1 MEQDN
6 DLKMKAATRDMLKK
20 ILPSHPEDLLTGFEE
35 FDILMTG
42 FGRGE
47 FNDGKRNI
55 TVEIKSVNHRYS
67 DITVKM
73 PRRYS
78 FVEDKVK
85 NTIKENIKRGKIDVS
100 IMVENI
106 TESDVNISLNKM
118 VAQQYITNLTELQ
131 KEFGVRG
138 EISLGL
144 LAGMPE
150 VMKQVPD
157 VDDEEEMT
165 KCILAP
171 VRDAAKKLEEMR
183 AVEGEKLSKDLL
195 MRADLIKDLVA
206 QIEEKAED
214 VPKEYAQKLKDR
226 IKDLLDG
233 SVEIPED
240 RIMVEAAIFA
250 DKCNVTE
257 ELTRLKSHMD
267 QMKEIIGS
275 STGADGKKLDF
286 LVQEMNR
293 EANTIGSK
301 ANDIEIT
308 NLMLQI
314 KAEVEK
320 IREQV
325 QNIE

>member
-1 MEQDN
+1 
-6 DLKMKAATRDMLKK
+6 
-20 ILPSHPEDLLTGFEE
+20 
-35 FDILMTG
+35 
-42 FGRGE
+42 
-47 FNDGKRNI
+47 
-55 TVEIKSVNHRYS
+55 
-67 DITVKM
+67 
-73 PRRYS
+73 
-78 FVEDKVK
+78 
-85 NTIKENIKRGKIDVS
+85 
-100 IMVENI
+100 
-106 TESDVNISLNKM
+106 
-118 VAQQYITNLTELQ
+118 
-131 KEFGVRG
+131 
-138 EISLGL
+138 
-144 LAGMPE
+144 MPE

-250 DKCNVTE
+250 DKCNITE